1 MQKSPKKFETFE
13 HTADIGL
20 RVFGKDDKELF
31 VNAASGLLSLLVKP
45 KGIQAQS
52 EKIIKIAEDNVEE
65 LFVAWLNEVLFYVT
79 TRNFIPKKISIDT
92 ISQRT
97 INARLCGEVKQIP
110 LLTEIKAA
118 TYHELE
124 IKETEK
130 GLEARVIFDT

>member
-1 MQKSPKKFETFE
+1 MKKSHKRFETFE

-20 RVFGKDDKELF
+20 RVFGKDDAALF
-31 VNAASGLLSLLVKP
+31 SNAAFGLLSLLISTKD
-45 KGIQAQS
+45 IQAQS
-52 EKIIKIAEDNVEE
+52 EKTIKLVEDNVEE
-65 LFVAWLNEVLFYVT
+65 LFVSWLNEILFYVT
-79 TRNFIPKKISIDT
+79 TRNFIPKKITIDT

-97 INARLCGEVKQIP
+97 IIASLHGETKQIP